1 MSESS
6 TATRVVLVRHG
17 ESEWHA
23 ENRYAG
29 SSDVGMTD
37 RGHAQAEDLATWAR
51 AVRPD
56 AVWCSP
62 QTRAHE
68 TATPSAAALGV
79 APVVD
84 PRLRELD
91 FGIAEGLTR
100 DEMRERFP
108 DDLERFVD
116 DPVQGR
122 FPGGEEPTDAITRF
136 PACLADVAGRHPGG
150 RVLVVTHSTTVRLA
164 LCSLLGIDPARY
176 RDVMPGLGNCTLT
189 ELALQPHG
197 RAALL
202 TYNAPPLETVA
213 AAGRTTGGHPR

>member
-1 MSESS
+1 MSGTEQ
-6 TATRVVLVRHG
+6 TRVVLVRHG
-17 ESEWHA
+17 ESQWHA

-37 RGHAQAEDLATWAR
+37 HGHAQAEDLAAWAR
-51 AVRPD
+51 AARPD

-68 TATPSAAALGV
+68 TALPSAAALGV
-79 APVVD
+79 EPVVD
-84 PRLRELD
+84 ARLRELD
-91 FGIAEGLTR
+91 FGVAEGLTR

-108 DDLERFVD
+108 DDLDRFVD
-116 DPVQGR
+116 DPVAGR
-122 FPGGEEPTDAITRF
+122 FPGGEEPAEAVVRF
-136 PACLADVAGRHPGG
+136 TACLADVAAHHPGG
-150 RVLVVTHSTTVRLA
+150 RVLVVAHSTVVRLV

-189 ELALQPHG
+189 EVALASDGG

-213 AAGRTTGGHPR
+213 AAGRGTGGPR